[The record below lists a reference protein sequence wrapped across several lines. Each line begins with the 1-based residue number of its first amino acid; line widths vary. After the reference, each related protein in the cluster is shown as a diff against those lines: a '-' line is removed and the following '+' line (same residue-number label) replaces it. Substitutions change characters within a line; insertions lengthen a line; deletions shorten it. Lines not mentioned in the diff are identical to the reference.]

1 MSNWRR
7 KSLFKKLHCAWTPPI
22 KSIREIMRILSFI
35 YRPLLSLRYSAGG
48 LILEKIEY
56 LSQKLSKMHSRVHV
70 PYTFWEISAW
80 KPIFNT
86 SFVLIASGDPGLGCF
101 ETQKLR
107 LVLYYRHLKG
117 VLVSGVVV
125 NINYEI
131 KYLFLMID
139 NSPRWRWF
147 YRVCGFS
154 ASKMGLKHQNTVRM
168 TS

>member
-1 MSNWRR
+1 LRLNTTDKINPWNHANI
-7 KSLFKKLHCAWTPPI
+7 KLQS
-22 KSIREIMRILSFI
+22 SIASQLEILRGWFNTLTRSIL
-35 YRPLLSLRYSAGG
+35 
-48 LILEKIEY
+48 KTVTC
-56 LSQKLSKMHSRVHV
+56 LSQSRVHV
-70 PYTFWEISAW
+70 PYTFWDISAW
-80 KPIFNT
+80 KINLRT
-86 SFVLIASGDPGLGCF
+86 SSLLISSGCPGFGRS